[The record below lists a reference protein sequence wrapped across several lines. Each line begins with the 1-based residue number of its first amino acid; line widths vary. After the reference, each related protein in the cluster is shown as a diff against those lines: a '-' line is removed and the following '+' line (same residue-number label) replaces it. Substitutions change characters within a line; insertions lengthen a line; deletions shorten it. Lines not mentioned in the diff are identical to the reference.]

1 MDTQDREKY
10 RQLRQQQRER
20 QLHIIRLSILLG
32 VGVIL
37 MFIGLGLLTYVHQ
50 QKQTATSGNVSERF
64 SEAASSAALETASRN
79 DLDTE
84 TAAATEKAQKKKK
97 KQSQTTDVSETTP
110 VSADDYLGLLQQQ
123 SADLPKLKR
132 ILKDPSRYPKSL
144 LKALSKN
151 SEMLDF
157 VLDYPKKHKNAA
169 AKSIGDD
176 FVTGEI
182 PALIQWDERWGYTKY
197 GTSIVAVSGCGPTC
211 MSMVVSGLTGN
222 TKITPART
230 AAYSVRHNLI
240 DEENNTYWE
249 FMEKAAKHWGL
260 NCYAGMLNKKQLKA
274 ELGKGH
280 PVICSVGPGD
290 FTKNGHFIVLS
301 GWKDGKIQ
309 VNDPFSRQN
318 SQKLWTYSRIKK
330 QAKSMWVYSY
340 SKKQVQER

>member
-37 MFIGLGLLTYVHQ
+37 MFTGLGLLTYVHQ

-123 SADLPKLKR
+123 STDLPKLKK

-182 PALIQWDERWGYTKY
+182 PALIQWDERWGYAPYGSETIIAVVADYASSNGYLDENLDTKWELMTN
-197 GTSIVAVSGCGPTC
+197 GVEHFGISGSILGLDENAMINVLSVGCP
-211 MSMVVSGLTGN
+211 
-222 TKITPART
+222 I
-230 AAYSVRHNLI
+230 
-240 DEENNTYWE
+240 
-249 FMEKAAKHWGL
+249 
-260 NCYAGMLNKKQLKA
+260 
-274 ELGKGH
+274 
-280 PVICSVGPGD
+280 ICSMGPGI
-290 FTKNGHFIVLS
+290 FTTTGHFIVLTGYQDGAFTVHDPASKVRTSQTYTFQEIS
-301 GWKDGKIQ
+301 GQ
-309 VNDPFSRQN
+309 
-318 SQKLWTYSRIKK
+318 IKNMWYF
-330 QAKSMWVYSY
+330 AKN
-340 SKKQVQER
+340 

>member
-37 MFIGLGLLTYVHQ
+37 MFTGLGLLTYVHQ

-79 DLDTE
+79 DPDTE

-123 SADLPKLKR
+123 SADLPKLKK

-157 VLDYPKKHKNAA
+157 VLHYPKKHKNAA

-182 PALIQWDERWGYTKY
+182 PALIQWDERWGYAPY
-197 GTSIVAVSGCGPTC
+197 GSETIIGDQRSFAGCF
-211 MSMVVSGLTGN
+211 
-222 TKITPART
+222 
-230 AAYSVRHNLI
+230 H
-240 DEENNTYWE
+240 
-249 FMEKAAKHWGL
+249 
-260 NCYAGMLNKKQLKA
+260 YACRRCRLCKFQW
-274 ELGKGH
+274 
-280 PVICSVGPGD
+280 
-290 FTKNGHFIVLS
+290 LS
-301 GWKDGKIQ
+301 G
-309 VNDPFSRQN
+309 
-318 SQKLWTYSRIKK
+318 
-330 QAKSMWVYSY
+330 
-340 SKKQVQER
+340 

>member
-1 MDTQDREKY
+1 
-10 RQLRQQQRER
+10 
-20 QLHIIRLSILLG
+20 
-32 VGVIL
+32 
-37 MFIGLGLLTYVHQ
+37 
-50 QKQTATSGNVSERF
+50 
-64 SEAASSAALETASRN
+64 
-79 DLDTE
+79 
-84 TAAATEKAQKKKK
+84 
-97 KQSQTTDVSETTP
+97 
-110 VSADDYLGLLQQQ
+110 
-123 SADLPKLKR
+123 
-132 ILKDPSRYPKSL
+132 
-144 LKALSKN
+144 
-151 SEMLDF
+151 
-157 VLDYPKKHKNAA
+157 
-169 AKSIGDD
+169 
-176 FVTGEI
+176 
-182 PALIQWDERWGYTKY
+182 
-197 GTSIVAVSGCGPTC
+197 

-240 DEENNTYWE
+240 DEENNTYLE